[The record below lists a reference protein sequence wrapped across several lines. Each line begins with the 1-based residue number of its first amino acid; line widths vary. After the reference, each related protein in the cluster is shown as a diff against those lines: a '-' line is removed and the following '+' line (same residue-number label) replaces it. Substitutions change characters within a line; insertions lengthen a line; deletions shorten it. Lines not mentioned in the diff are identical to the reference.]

1 MTTIISVN
9 GRVGPETAV
18 IPVLDRGFLYGDSVY
33 EVLRTYRGEPFAL
46 EPHLGRLQRSA
57 DLLEIRLPVPLA
69 TLVAEMRAALAEA
82 QNPESYLRV
91 IVTRGAG
98 PIGLDPELAVEPS
111 RVIIVTE
118 LHELPSELYQRGAAI
133 ALVAVGRSGGGG
145 VPAGAKSG
153 NYLVNIMALR
163 AARRRGAHE
172 AVMVDASG
180 CLTEGT
186 SSNVFAVREGRLSTP
201 PLSAGILSGITRGK
215 VMELARDEE
224 LTVEERDLRP
234 GDLTLA
240 DEVFLT
246 STLRE
251 VLPVTEID
259 GQPVQ
264 GGAPG
269 PVTRRLAELYRQ
281 RTGR

>member
-1 MTTIISVN
+1 LTTIISVN

-33 EVLRTYRGEPFAL
+33 EVVRTYRGEPFAL

-82 QNPESYLRV
+82 RNPESYVRV

-118 LHELPSELYQRGAAI
+118 LHELPPELNQRGAAI
-133 ALVAVGRSGGGG
+133 ALVGVGRSGGGG

-153 NYLVNIMALR
+153 NYLVNIMALS

-215 VMELARDEE
+215 VLELAREE
-224 LTVEERDLRP
+224 GLTVEERDLRP

-259 GQPVQ
+259 GQPVKD
-264 GGAPG
+264 GEPG